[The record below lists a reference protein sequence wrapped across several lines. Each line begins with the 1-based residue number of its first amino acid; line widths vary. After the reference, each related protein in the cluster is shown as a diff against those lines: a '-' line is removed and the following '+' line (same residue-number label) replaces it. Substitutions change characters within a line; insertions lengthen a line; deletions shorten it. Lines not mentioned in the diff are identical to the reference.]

1 MKKNRQLIP
10 AVLMSIFLS
19 VSSNASA
26 TMYGFLDAKGVCH
39 YRDIPEKSG
48 RIKVILKDRVS
59 WTQLTTKQKE
69 NDSDN
74 NTTDRFD
81 PIIQE
86 AAIDSQIDPL
96 LVRAVIKVES
106 NFNPKAVSRKG
117 ARGLMQIMPD
127 TAREL
132 RLDDPFSPKQ
142 NIAAGTKYLKQQLDS
157 FGDIKLGLAAYNAGP
172 GRVTPQGMIA
182 YIPETQAYVARVMEY
197 YRQYQ
202 KKQ

>member
-10 AVLMSIFLS
+10 AVLLSIFLS
-19 VSSNASA
+19 VSSQANA

-39 YRDIPEKSG
+39 YRDIPEKKG
-48 RIKVILKDRVS
+48 RIKVILRDRVS
-59 WTQLTTKQKE
+59 WTQPATHE
-69 NDSDN
+69 NDS
-74 NTTDRFD
+74 TTDHFD
-81 PIIQE
+81 PIIRE
-86 AAIDSQIDPL
+86 AAAKSQVDPL

-132 RLDDPFSPKQ
+132 RLADPFSPKQ

-172 GRVTPQGMIA
+172 GRVSPQGMIA
-182 YIPETQAYVARVMEY
+182 YIPETQAYVARVLEY
-197 YRQYQ
+197 YRHYKDQNN
-202 KKQ
+202 